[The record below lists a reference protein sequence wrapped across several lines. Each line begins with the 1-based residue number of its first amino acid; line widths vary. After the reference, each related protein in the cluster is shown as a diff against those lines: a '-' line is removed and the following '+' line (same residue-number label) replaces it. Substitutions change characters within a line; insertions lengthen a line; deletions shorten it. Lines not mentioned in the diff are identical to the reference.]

1 MEAHFLIGNRLQ
13 NEIALAD
20 QVSIVAAHEVDHL
33 FGDPGQEGPIKAN
46 QLAKAR
52 SAAQNHAQDIAA
64 PFITG
69 QDAVTNQESD
79 GPGMVGDGAVTVKMG
94 QAMRFILAEQFAN
107 PLHNRQE
114 GIGVVVVLF
123 AL

>member
-52 SAAQNHAQDIAA
+52 SAAQDHAQHIAA
-64 PFITG
+64 PFIAG

-79 GPGMVGDGAVTVKMG
+79 GAGVVSDGAVTVKMG
-94 QAMRFILAEQFAN
+94 QTVGFILAEQFAN